1 MALAHRVYLAYPS
14 FRCHPHRWSS
24 RPIASNSSN
33 RISTRA
39 VAATPVAIYIVGP
52 FLLRS
57 IVLLRHR
64 ARKGRCAQD
73 DRVRS
78 ALAGCL
84 SRASGPPLKL
94 IAIQRSDC
102 TSDPPNFVSH
112 GSSLLI
118 TLSIFF
124 SVSRISICHLSRMDQ
139 YCTPGPP
146 FTHSYVISCSKLL
159 QCVMHTRILQT
170 RSRAFFFS
178 VVITV
183 VTIKRPP
190 RSVSQ
195 SVSFFF
201 FFASSHCALAFSV
214 FTAIRQSKPYTATF
228 FYSIV
233 WCIAIFFLQYPSF

>member
-39 VAATPVAIYIVGP
+39 VAATSVAIYIID
-52 FLLRS
+52 R
-57 IVLLRHR
+57 LLRHR

-73 DRVRS
+73 DRVQS
-78 ALAGCL
+78 ALAGCP

-112 GSSLLI
+112 GSSFLI

-124 SVSRISICHLSRMDQ
+124 LS
-139 YCTPGPP
+139 
-146 FTHSYVISCSKLL
+146 H
-159 QCVMHTRILQT
+159 CVMHTRILQT

-183 VTIKRPP
+183 VTINT
-190 RSVSQ
+190 STTFSQ
-195 SVSFFF
+195 SVSRF
-201 FFASSHCALAFSV
+201 H
-214 FTAIRQSKPYTATF
+214 
-228 FYSIV
+228 
-233 WCIAIFFLQYPSF
+233 IFFLHPVIVLLLFQFSRQSGKVNLIQRHFFTV